1 MVCVYVSCWCLT
13 CGVRVLGFELVL
25 GYSVSCRCVVFDVR
39 CYIVYYIIYYTIIL
53 YNPLLLFHS
62 FLSFPLPHLFF
73 FPFPSPPLLLI
84 YSLPLSSSSSSPLP
98 LQSSHPFS
106 SLSSQSSIS
115 PQFILYV
122 SALGYPYL
130 CSEVIPGQSDPACFI
145 GVDG

>member
-1 MVCVYVSCWCLT
+1 MWGSVLVWCSVSCWCSRFRL
-13 CGVRVLGFELVL
+13 
-25 GYSVSCRCVVFDVR
+25 VFDVW
-39 CYIVYYIIYYTIIL
+39 CLYYILLYIISYTYTIIYYYTYIIIYYIL
-53 YNPLLLFHS
+53 YSSLPFPSFHLLL
-62 FLSFPLPHLFF
+62 LL